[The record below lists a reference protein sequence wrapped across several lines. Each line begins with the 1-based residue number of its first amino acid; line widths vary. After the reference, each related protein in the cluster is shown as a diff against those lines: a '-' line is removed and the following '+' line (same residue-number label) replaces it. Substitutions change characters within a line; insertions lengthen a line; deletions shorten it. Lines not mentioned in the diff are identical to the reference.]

1 MALLLGCTNYG
12 AIEDLIRLLNSLMDY
27 FNESVWLNIL
37 QGKGKSV
44 DRMPPEKRE
53 RKLI

>member
-1 MALLLGCTNYG
+1 MDV
-12 AIEDLIRLLNSLMDY
+12 IVLMDY

-53 RKLI
+53 RKLIWSITTLSIRL